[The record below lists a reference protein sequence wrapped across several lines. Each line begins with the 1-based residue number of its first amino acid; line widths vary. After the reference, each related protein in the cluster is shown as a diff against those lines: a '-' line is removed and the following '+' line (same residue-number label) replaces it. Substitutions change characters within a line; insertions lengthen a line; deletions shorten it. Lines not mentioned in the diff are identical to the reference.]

1 MSVVTDLTDQQTLS
15 YNANGYKAKRVF
27 FVDSVSG
34 SAEEKLFNALN
45 DSGIPDYGDAYP
57 SISTIS
63 VVDINAKPLKTG
75 TQFHVTV
82 MYEDPSINGTGTT
95 TSAATVNVSATT
107 ASEHTD
113 SDSSGA
119 RLESR
124 WRDNLGAYDHAT
136 YFTAEVDRPRFT
148 IDFEYTTATYPK
160 TQIDTYMNRVN
171 SVTWNGYAPKTILC
185 SAINVSSTGAEY
197 KVRFSFVYNEDTWQ
211 FLGSVKTIGVLLPLT
226 AHSTAPD
233 SDITLSTGVKAFDVY
248 ATVDFTSLGFSL

>member
-1 MSVVTDLTDQQTLS
+1 MSAIIDLKQ
-15 YNANGYKAKRVF
+15 NARITINKNGKRI
-27 FVDSVSG
+27 DRTAIVSG
-34 SAEEKLFNALN
+34 LTGDINTLLESAIDDGDLPN
-45 DSGIPDYGDAYP
+45 YGDAYP
-57 SISTIS
+57 TDSNITLNSITADPKSGGEYLIRMSYFKEDGSSSTLSGAS
-63 VVDINAKPLKTG
+63 V
-75 TQFHVTV
+75 
-82 MYEDPSINGTGTT
+82 S
-95 TSAATVNVSATT
+95 VSATT

-185 SAINVSSTGAEY
+185 SAINVNSSGAEY